1 MVNNFSNPY
10 GNPFATNP
18 QFLTEQERQEQDQQT
33 QGNFSNLNQQLQN
46 LSYGGGAASGIGASG
61 GGLGAAGVGSI
72 AAPAG
77 GATAG
82 AGGLGGLGAGG
93 LGSIA
98 APAGG
103 AGATSGGLGGL
114 GASGLSLGGGGAAGA
129 GGGSSAA
136 GSALA
141 SNPVGWVVAAA
152 LAQNVAHNKGISSWQ
167 AGLKGQAGG
176 NIGSH
181 FLDQWGVDDDSP
193 VRDVAGVLGWEKD
206 GGGVFNPN
214 YLSKKIFGSVD

>member
-1 MVNNFSNPY
+1 MANGYNPNPYGAMFDTSPRFLSEEEQQQQQGQNPNFSNIM
-10 GNPFATNP
+10 N
-18 QFLTEQERQEQDQQT
+18 Q
-33 QGNFSNLNQQLQN
+33 LNQ
-46 LSYGGGAASGIGASG
+46 LSPAIASEGAAG
-61 GGLGAAGVGSI
+61 GGLGAAG
-72 AAPAG
+72 A
-77 GATAG
+77 
-82 AGGLGGLGAGG
+82 
-93 LGSIA
+93 GSIA

-103 AGATSGGLGGL
+103 AGAASGGLGAGGFGGIGSLAAPAGGAGATTGGL
-114 GASGLSLGGGGAAGA
+114 GSGAAGGLSLGGGAAG

-141 SNPVGWVVAAA
+141 SNPVGWIVAAA

-181 FLDQWGVDDDSP
+181 FLEQWGVDDDSP
-193 VRDVAGVLGWEKD
+193 VRDVAGVLGWDKS

-214 YLSKKIFGSVD
+214 YLSKKLFGSVD